1 MVLLTLM
8 SDQPLV
14 HEGGRLGGRQ
24 SGRKCGDVDDYL
36 SDHGISN
43 CYACLFQQSPVF
55 KIIALGNVTTIRE
68 RLLTPG
74 TLALYVRGSFFILPI
89 ITPNLQNIFEKFA
102 YTKNGNID

>member
-1 MVLLTLM
+1 M
-8 SDQPLV
+8 SKQPPV
-14 HEGGRLGGRQ
+14 CEGGRFGGRQ

-74 TLALYVRGSFFILPI
+74 TLALYVVKGSFFILPI
-89 ITPNLQNIFEKFA
+89 ITPNLQI
-102 YTKNGNID
+102 YLKNLHTQKMEI